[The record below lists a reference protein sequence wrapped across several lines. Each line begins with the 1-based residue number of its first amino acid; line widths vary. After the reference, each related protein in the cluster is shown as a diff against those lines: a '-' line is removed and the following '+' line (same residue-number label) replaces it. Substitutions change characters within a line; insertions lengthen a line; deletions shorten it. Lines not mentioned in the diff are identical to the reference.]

1 MLPST
6 QSFSFSVIFMI
17 VFYNTKV
24 VITCIKVE
32 KPPDV
37 TFDTITPDS
46 LRSEKGL
53 LKV

>member
-1 MLPST
+1 M
-6 QSFSFSVIFMI
+6 
-17 VFYNTKV
+17 
-24 VITCIKVE
+24 E

-53 LKV
+53 LKVQIDDNQPWQEMLKIAKSKSRTDKMQF